1 MVPLG
6 FSPKICSCCH
16 AFQASDSEEEL
27 HFDSEPGA
35 SRNDIRNWHK
45 TWPSPDK
52 WEKTVCFL
60 AELDPWIIRRCTW
73 WIWGVHFFA
82 FWGTIGCS
90 IFPCHPVSPIFG
102 GDNASDGSQER
113 RDPRELYLGM
123 PPGGCELS
131 VSLSFSWAWPRKNCT
146 LWLFDPFLEDLRC
159 FLLRMGIFRSYV
171 QFPQGRF
178 IRIGPSS
185 LRCHQIRSSSVVS
198 HCITSGGWHWKSI
211 GNRSEITPEGSS
223 PLR

>member
-1 MVPLG
+1 MNIGL
-6 FSPKICSCCH
+6 FSLDLQLLPS
-16 AFQASDSEEEL
+16 F
-27 HFDSEPGA
+27 PGLRQRGGTA
-35 SRNDIRNWHK
+35 LWQRARCRNDTGTDIKPDPHLTSGKKRCVSWPNWIHELSEDGSDGFEAS
-45 TWPSPDK
+45 T
-52 WEKTVCFL
+52 FL
-60 AELDPWIIRRCTW
+60 
-73 WIWGVHFFA
+73 
-82 FWGTIGCS
+82 GTIGCS
-90 IFPCHPVSPIFG
+90 IFPLCHPVSPIFG

-113 RDPRELYLGM
+113 RDPRELFLGM

-131 VSLSFSWAWPRKNCT
+131 VSLIFSWSWPRKNCT
-146 LWLFDPFLEDLRC
+146 LCLFDPFLEDLRC

-171 QFPQGRF
+171 QFPQGKF

-185 LRCHQIRSSSVVS
+185 MRCHQIRSSSVVS